1 MPKWSRRRSAKPI
14 LAGSSPA
21 ATSNLLHHAF
31 APEFVESF
39 GGFAAPCPQQSVCGI
54 DGVKVIH
61 SLFEVGLGQHIYS
74 LHHFL
79 LLIGCL
85 GTEAPIVKQWLQ
97 LSMSVFGRS
106 SRNCRLSAFM
116 LAMRIEYVTNTRSDY
131 KHGQH

>member
-1 MPKWSRRRSAKPI
+1 MRKTGACGTQIYPDTLR
-14 LAGSSPA
+14 LARPA
-21 ATSNLLHHAF
+21 R
-31 APEFVESF
+31 PEFVESF
-39 GGFAAPCPQQSVCGI
+39 SALAAPCPQQSVCGI
-54 DGVKVIH
+54 DGVKVIY
-61 SLFEVGLGQHIYS
+61 SLLEVGIGQRIYT
-74 LHHFL
+74 LHPFL
-79 LLIGCL
+79 LFIGCL